1 MQLHG
6 KKVAVSRLTLKID
19 AGELFCLLGPN
30 GAGKSTTIN
39 CLTGVLPPSGGEAY
53 VLGER
58 LRSVRGLESIRQ
70 RMGVC
75 PQFDALWKELTGREH
90 IEIFGLMKGMT
101 QQEAGAE
108 ATKLLQMA
116 RLSEATNLPSGAYS
130 GGMKRRLSLM
140 LAFLG
145 SPSVVYLDEPTTGMD
160 PVTRRHV
167 WDIIEEAKAG
177 RCIVLT
183 THSMEEADILGD
195 RIGIMAKGS
204 LRCVGS
210 SLRLKSRFGAGFR
223 VTVTL
228 KGGKGGSQADV
239 QLSSS
244 DPDREAIVKF
254 FKDSLDVEPTE
265 SEPTYLTFEVPRD
278 SDARLKG
285 ALEALDSQREGL
297 GVGSVQLSLST
308 LEDVFLNI
316 ARKAELEEARDKG
329 RKATV
334 VLPDGS
340 EADVLLG
347 SEEFTHTAT
356 GKSYAVRWIQNE
368 AGELIVNGVELKN

>member
-1 MQLHG
+1 M
-6 KKVAVSRLTLKID
+6 
-19 AGELFCLLGPN
+19 LGPN

-39 CLTGVLPPSGGEAY
+39 CLTCVLPPSGGEAY

-75 PQFDALWKELTGREH
+75 PHLDALWKELTGREH
-90 IEIFGLMKGMT
+90 IEIFGLMKGMSL
-101 QQEAGAE
+101 QEAGAE

-116 RLSEATNLPSGAYS
+116 RLSEATNVPSGAYS

-228 KGGKGGSQADV
+228 KSGKVGSQADLQ
-239 QLSSS
+239 QLSGSQ
-244 DPDREAIVKF
+244 PDREAIVTF
-254 FKDSLDVEPTE
+254 FKDSLDVEPAE
-265 SEPTYLTFEVPRD
+265 LEPTYLTFEVPRD

-285 ALEALDSQREGL
+285 ALEAFDPQRAGL

-316 ARKAELEEARDKG
+316 ASKAELEEAQDKA

-334 VLPDGS
+334 TLPDGG
-340 EADVLLG
+340 EAEVLLG

-368 AGELIVNGVELKN
+368 AGELIVSDVEPKN